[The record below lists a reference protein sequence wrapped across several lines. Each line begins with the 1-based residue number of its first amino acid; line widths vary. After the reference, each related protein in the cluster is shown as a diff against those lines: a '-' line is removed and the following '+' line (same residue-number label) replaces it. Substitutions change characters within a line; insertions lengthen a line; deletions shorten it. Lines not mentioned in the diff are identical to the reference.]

1 MDFQVSRNDFTAP
14 VHQILKD
21 LSADSRELV
30 DMTAERSTLRVT
42 VTGRSIEIP
51 IEAQERG
58 RATISMGVLFKLNRV
73 TGSYL
78 EDAMRIRVSEG
89 KIHIRGASISDPGIR
104 VRPVD
109 SRVVYIPKNANR
121 RDLVALPMIYSL
133 DELEDCGLLGRVLN
147 SQREMGEALDSAFAI
162 LSEYGFDRDEL
173 GAIGKRKVRAR
184 ADAIEQALLVRNQ
197 RQ

>member
-1 MDFQVSRNDFTAP
+1 MDFQVSKSDFTTP
-14 VHQILKD
+14 VRQILKN
-21 LSADSRELV
+21 LSADSLETV
-30 DMTAERSTLRVT
+30 DMTAERSTLRVS
-42 VTGRSIEIP
+42 VTRHNIEIP

-58 RATISMGVLFKLNRV
+58 RAKISMGVLDKLNRMSGAYV
-73 TGSYL
+73 

-89 KIHIRGASISDPGIR
+89 KIHLRGASISDPGIKMQ
-104 VRPVD
+104 PVD
-109 SRVVYIPKNANR
+109 NRIVYIPKNANR

-133 DELEDCGLLGRVLN
+133 DELEDCDLLGRVLKA
-147 SQREMGEALDSAFAI
+147 QREMGEALDSAFAV

-184 ADAIEQALLVRNQ
+184 ADAIEQALLTRNQ

>member
-1 MDFQVSRNDFTAP
+1 MDFQVSKSDFTTP
-14 VHQILKD
+14 VRQILKN
-21 LSADSRELV
+21 LSADSLETV
-30 DMTAERSTLRVT
+30 DMTAERSTLRVS
-42 VTGRSIEIP
+42 VTGHNIEIP

-58 RATISMGVLFKLNRV
+58 RAKISMGVLDKLNRMSGAYV
-73 TGSYL
+73 

-89 KIHIRGASISDPGIR
+89 KIHLRGASISDPGIKMQ
-104 VRPVD
+104 PVD
-109 SRVVYIPKNANR
+109 NRIVYIPKNANR

-133 DELEDCGLLGRVLN
+133 DELEDCDLLGRVLN
-147 SQREMGEALDSAFAI
+147 AQREMGEALDSAFAV

-184 ADAIEQALLVRNQ
+184 ADAIEQALLTRNQ